1 MQNIVRSCAFC
12 CREDRLLVVIG
23 LCVREGGVVNRD
35 RMTRD
40 RKKKAIMQ
48 LYNVSSA

>member
-1 MQNIVRSCAFC
+1 MQNIVRFCAFC

-23 LCVREGGVVNRD
+23 LCVREGGVVDRD

-40 RKKKAIMQ
+40 RKKAIMQ